1 MSIGKLYPFDLNG
14 QFYDFRKTAKDENGN
29 AITFSSVFGSHP
41 RKSEAWY
48 SKLINKIIKLT
59 APKRP

>member
-14 QFYDFRKTAKDENGN
+14 QFYDFRKNAKDENGN

-41 RKSEAWY
+41 RY